1 MVAIQEIRLQE
12 LVDQVRKEL
21 LAPSN
26 SPDPIFFI
34 DKIELELAVKVVK
47 DAQGGVKVTVIGI
60 AEGSLG
66 ASVGGEQGHV
76 VRVSLSPLLSREAIL
91 NELIKDPKKEE
102 YLMKY
107 MKRAFLKGD
116 DTAGAI

>member
-1 MVAIQEIRLQE
+1 MQEIGLQE
-12 LVDQVRKEL
+12 LIEQVRKEL

-34 DKIELELAVKVVK
+34 DRVELELAVKVVK
-47 DAQGGVKVTVIGI
+47 EAQGGVKVTVIGI
-60 AEGSLG
+60 VEGNLG
-66 ASVGGEQGHV
+66 ASAGGEQGHIV
-76 VRVSLSPLLSREAIL
+76 KVSLSPLLSREAIL
-91 NELIKDPKKEE
+91 NEVLTDPKKEE

-107 MKRAFLKGD
+107 MKRAFLKGE